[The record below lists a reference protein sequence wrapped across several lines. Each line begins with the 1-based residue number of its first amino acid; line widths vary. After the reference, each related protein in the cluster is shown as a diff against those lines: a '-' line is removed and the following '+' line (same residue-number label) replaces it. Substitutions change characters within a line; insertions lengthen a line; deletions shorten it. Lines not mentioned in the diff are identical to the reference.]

1 MPRHRGERVVL
12 MRAALAGAVGVPGRE
27 GIGSGQSYAFLQE
40 AAVQVGPQ
48 QLRVHLGADEDEFL
62 RIRAGGATSRG
73 RLEAS
78 HRTGLRPQSRH
89 PGPAGEGEEALGPE
103 DLPVGAAGPVSPSP
117 TFKPSGWKDLP
128 EQRTVEEMAY

>member
-1 MPRHRGERVVL
+1 
-12 MRAALAGAVGVPGRE
+12 MRAALAGAVGFPGRE
-27 GIGSGQSYAFLQE
+27 GIGSGQSYAFLQA

-62 RIRAGGATSRG
+62 RIRAGGVTSRG

-89 PGPAGEGEEALGPE
+89 SGPAGGGEEALGPE
-103 DLPVGAAGPVSPSP
+103 DLPVGAAARCLRHQRLNRP
-117 TFKPSGWKDLP
+117 GWKDLP